1 MPIIDNQELYNYAKQ
16 LADEK
21 YKKPSAYKSGYI
33 VKKYKELGGT
43 YTDDNK
49 PKDLKRW
56 RKEVWKDIGD
66 EEYPVYRPTKRISK
80 DTPLTVEEI
89 DPENIEEQI
98 KLKQKIK
105 GDSNLPPFK
114 PKNFVSLGVEANKI
128 SKSDEIW
135 NYSNPKEVQKKAK
148 KYLGND
154 VKVYRSIKKDKKY
167 MVFNPNTN
175 KLVHFGQ
182 IGFSDFTKHKDE
194 KRRERY
200 LARATKIKGNWKDN
214 PYSSNNMSLWILWNW
229 NGKNTI

>member
-1 MPIIDNQELYNYAKQ
+1 MPVIDNQELYNYAKQ

-49 PKDLKRW
+49 PKELKRW
-56 RKEVWKDIGD
+56 FKETWKDIGD

-80 DTPLTVEEI
+80 DTPLTIEEI

-98 KLKQKIK
+98 NLKQKIK
-105 GDSNLPPFK
+105 GEKNLPAFK

-128 SKSDEIW
+128 NKSDEIW

-154 VKVYRSIKKDKKY
+154 VKIYRSTRKDKKY
-167 MVFNPNTN
+167 MVLDPNTN
-175 KLVHFGQ
+175 KLVHFGS
-182 IGFSDFTKHKDE
+182 FNPPMEDFTKHKDPI
-194 KRRERY
+194 RRERY

-214 PYSSNNMSLWILWNW
+214 PYSSNNMSINLLWN
-229 NGKNTI
+229 GENT